1 MKNRL
6 LILIFTFLAV
16 TSVNAQKCGTYD
28 GSYEEQEQKYPD
40 FYKSLEIINA
50 NLEANY
56 KSAVSK
62 MTHLKTENG
71 KKIIPVVVHV
81 IHDLGNENISDIAI
95 QGALDILNANINGQ
109 ASNFLTKTP
118 DIFASVRGD
127 LNVEFRLAKI
137 DPIGNPTSGILRVR
151 SELTN
156 EPEQRDAVKALS
168 YWNSYEYFNIWTLKK
183 FLPQDDGNTL
193 LGYAQF
199 PNTGRMSTD
208 GVVLLSSQMVSG
220 GTLTHEVG
228 HWLGLR
234 HVWGDAVC
242 GDDNVKDT
250 PPAREPNYG
259 VDLSD
264 FPYHIGF
271 CVADSLSPA
280 GEMFVNYMDY
290 SSDAHVTMFTKGQNE
305 VMNETLEGLYDQD
318 AGTSGIG
325 YREYIWSAEN
335 IANTG
340 VDDGYITP
348 ICNQIPDF
356 VSANGYSK
364 CLGERVILKG
374 NKGQFP
380 TGTVSS
386 MIWDY
391 GDGNTDFSGDNDV
404 EYTYEESGIYNV
416 SLTIDYNETTESR
429 ASSLSDLDLVNATS
443 YDSIVETLII
453 QGTKSDLVS
462 AAALNIDLH
471 LDVDSFS
478 IESVWKRNIPLDSV
492 LGAHSALGFGLD
504 TFLLIFSVDFGDS
517 LKVEEYDR
525 LALCDSVWQEDSI
538 QFSGE
543 ISTYYYG
550 NYVSESFDAYFMDT
564 LFYRGELNKTTYVAY
579 YTNSCSSTAVKEQ
592 LFMISSLSASN
603 TSGSYTYDFEDAS
616 ELSTD
621 WKITQGVS
629 QGFWAFNTIENSSWE
644 WVNGVAA
651 SGSSALMINKNN
663 LTLGTD
669 ELISVAYD
677 LSGLINPAIKFS
689 YSGAASNAFPQNEV
703 NVYYS
708 DDCEEDWKS
717 LGSLTNLQV
726 ANAGLYATNF
736 KPNENEWNE
745 AIMLD
750 VIGANALK
758 NDNIKFKFEYVTNG
772 SANNFYL
779 DNIMIGEESDLMI
792 VENTTSARV
801 LIYPNPSDG
810 NTFIELNNLADKEVE
825 VKLVN
830 ILGAELMHLFNGEIV
845 SNYYMIN
852 NIDLSHL
859 ETGIY
864 FVKVVADGDIIKTD
878 KLILK

>member
-6 LILIFTFLAV
+6 LLLIFTFLVV
-16 TSVNAQKCGTYD
+16 TSVDAQKCGAYD
-28 GSYEEQEQKYPD
+28 GSYEEQEQKYAP
-40 FYKSLEIINA
+40 FYKNLESVNA

-56 KSAVSK
+56 KSALST

-81 IHDLGNENISDIAI
+81 IHDLGNENISDLAI

-109 ASNFLTKTP
+109 SSNFLAKTP

-156 EPEQRDAVKALS
+156 EPEPRDGIKALS

-193 LGYAQF
+193 LGFAQF
-199 PNTGRMSTD
+199 PSSGRMSTD
-208 GVVLLSSQMVSG
+208 GVVLLSSQMASG

-234 HVWGDAVC
+234 HVWGDATC

-250 PPAREPNYG
+250 PPARDPNYG
-259 VDLSD
+259 VGLSD
-264 FPYHIGF
+264 FPYHVGF

-290 SSDAHVTMFTKGQNE
+290 SSDADVTMFTKGQNE

-325 YREYIWSAEN
+325 FREYMWSAVN
-335 IANTG
+335 IAKTG
-340 VDDGYITP
+340 VDEGFITP
-348 ICNQIPDF
+348 ICNQNPDF
-356 VSANGYSK
+356 ISASGGYSK
-364 CLGERVILKG
+364 CSGEEIILRG
-374 NKGQFP
+374 NKSQFP
-380 TGTVSS
+380 AGTVNS

-391 GDGNTDFSGDNDV
+391 GDGNTDISGDNSV
-404 EYTYEESGIYNV
+404 SHTYEEAGFYDV
-416 SLTIDYNETTESR
+416 SLTIEYDETTESR
-429 ASSLSDLDLVNATS
+429 SSSLSLLDLVNATS
-443 YDSIVETLII
+443 YDSIIETLNI
-453 QGTKSDLVS
+453 QGTKSELV
-462 AAALNIDLH
+462 AAGALNINLH

-478 IESVWKRNIPLDSV
+478 IESVWKRKIPLDSI
-492 LGAHSALGFGLD
+492 LGAHSSIGFGLD
-504 TFLLIFSVDFGDS
+504 TFLLMFSVNFGDS
-517 LKVEEYDR
+517 LTIEEYDR
-525 LALCDSVWQEDSI
+525 LALCFDLSQEDSI
-538 QFSGE
+538 QFTGDTL
-543 ISTYYYG
+543 TYYYG
-550 NYVSESFDAYFMDT
+550 NYESESFDAYFMDT
-564 LFYRGELNKTTYVAY
+564 LFYRGELTKTTYVAY
-579 YTNSCSSTAVKEQ
+579 YNNSCSSTTVKEQ
-592 LFMISSLSASN
+592 LFIISSLSSSN
-603 TSGSYTYDFEDAS
+603 ALGSYTYDFEDAS

-621 WKITQGVS
+621 WKITKSISEGD
-629 QGFWAFNTIENSSWE
+629 WNFNTIENSSWE
-644 WVNGVAA
+644 WVNGIAV
-651 SGSSALMINKNN
+651 SGSAGLMINKNN
-663 LTLGTD
+663 LTLGAD

-677 LSGLINPAIKFS
+677 LSALTNPAIKFS
-689 YSGAASNAFPQNEV
+689 YSGAASNSFPQNIV

-708 DDCEEDWKS
+708 DDCGEDWKS
-717 LGSLTNLQV
+717 LGSLNNLQV
-726 ANAGLYATNF
+726 ANAGLYTTNF
-736 KPNENEWNE
+736 KPNENEWND

-750 VIGANALK
+750 DIGANALK
-758 NDNIKFKFEYVTNG
+758 NDNIKFKFEYVTYGN
-772 SANNFYL
+772 ANNFYL
-779 DNIMIGEESDLMI
+779 DNIKIGEAAALKLSPTN
-792 VENTTSARV
+792 VSRV
-801 LIYPNPSDG
+801 LVYPNPSDG
-810 NTFIELNNLADKEVE
+810 KTFIELNNLAHKEVE

-830 ILGAELMHLFNGEIV
+830 ILGAELLHLFSGELV

-864 FVKVVADGDIIKTD
+864 FVRVVADGDVVMTD

>member
-6 LILIFTFLAV
+6 LLLIFAFLAV

-28 GSYEEQEQKYPD
+28 GAYEEQEQKFPA
-40 FYKSLEIINA
+40 FYQ
-50 NLEANY
+50 NLEAINSDLEADY
-56 KSAVSK
+56 KSALGK
-62 MTHLKTENG
+62 MTQLKIENG

-81 IHDLGNENISDIAI
+81 IHNLGNENISDIAI
-95 QGALDILNANINGQ
+95 QGALDVLNANINGQ

-137 DPIGNPTSGILRVR
+137 DPLGNPTSGILRVR
-151 SELTN
+151 SELTD
-156 EPEQRDAVKALS
+156 EPEPRDAVKALS
-168 YWNSYEYFNIWTLKK
+168 YWNSYEYFNIWTLKR

-199 PNTGRMSTD
+199 PETGLMSTD
-208 GVVLLSSQMVSG
+208 GVVLLASQMASG
-220 GTLTHEVG
+220 GTLTHECG

-234 HVWGDAVC
+234 HVWGDATC

-250 PPAREPNYG
+250 PPARDPNYG

-264 FPYHIGF
+264 FPYHVGF

-290 SSDAHVTMFTKGQNE
+290 SSDADVTMFTKGQNE

-318 AGTSGIG
+318 AGTSGVG
-325 YREYIWSAEN
+325 YREYMWSAEN
-335 IANTG
+335 IAKTG
-340 VDDGYITP
+340 VDDGFITP
-348 ICNQIPDF
+348 ICNQMPDF
-356 VSANGYSK
+356 AGVNGYSK

-374 NKGQFP
+374 NKAQFP

-391 GDGNTDFSGDNDV
+391 GDGNTDVSGDNDV
-404 EYTYEESGIYNV
+404 EYTYEESGIFDV
-416 SLTIDYNETTESR
+416 SLTILYNETTESR
-429 ASSLSDLDLVNATS
+429 SSSLSELDLINATS

-453 QGTKSDLVS
+453 QGTKSELIS
-462 AAALNIDLH
+462 AGALNVVLH
-471 LDVDSFS
+471 LDLDSFS
-478 IESVWKRNIPLDSV
+478 IESVWKRNIPLDSI
-492 LGAHSALGFGLD
+492 LGAHSSIGLGLD
-504 TFLLIFSVDFGDS
+504 TFSLTFSVDFGDS
-517 LKVEEYDR
+517 LKIEEYDR

-543 ISTYYYG
+543 ITTYYYG
-550 NYVSESFDAYFMDT
+550 NYESESFDAFFMDT
-564 LFYRGELNKTTYVAY
+564 LFYRGELNKKTYVAY
-579 YTNSCSSTAVKEQ
+579 YNNSCSSTTVKEQ
-592 LFMISSLSASN
+592 LFMISSLSSSN
-603 TSGSYTYDFEDAS
+603 TLGSYTYDFEDPS
-616 ELSTD
+616 EVLND
-621 WKITQGVS
+621 WKITKGVS
-629 QGFWAFNTIENSSWE
+629 QGFWAINAIENSTWE

-669 ELISVAYD
+669 EFISVAYD
-677 LSGLINPAIKFS
+677 LSGLINPVIKFS

-708 DDCEEDWKS
+708 NDCEEDWKS

-726 ANAGLYATNF
+726 ANAGLYTNNF

-750 VIGANALK
+750 ANGANALK

-772 SANNFYL
+772 NANNFYL
-779 DNIMIGEESDLMI
+779 DNIMIGEESDLAI
-792 VENTTSARV
+792 VEDNASAKV

-810 NTFIELNNLADKEVE
+810 KAFIELNNLANKEVQ

-830 ILGAELMHLFNGEIV
+830 ILGAEIMHLFNGEIKDDH
-845 SNYYMIN
+845 YMIN

-864 FVKVVADGDIIKTD
+864 FIKVVADGDIVMTD

>member
-1 MKNRL
+1 MKNKL
-6 LILIFTFLAV
+6 LPLIFAFFAIS
-16 TSVNAQKCGTYD
+16 SVNAQKCGTYD
-28 GSYEEQEQKYPD
+28 GSYEEQEQKYPA
-40 FYKSLEIINA
+40 FYKGLESLND

-56 KSAVSK
+56 KSALSK
-62 MTHLKTENG
+62 ITHLKIENG

-199 PNTGRMSTD
+199 PNSGRMSTD
-208 GVVLLSSQMVSG
+208 GVVLLSSQMVTG

-250 PPAREPNYG
+250 PPARDPNYG
-259 VDLSD
+259 IGLSD

-290 SSDAHVTMFTKGQNE
+290 SSDADVTMFTKGQNE

-318 AGTSGIG
+318 AGISGIG
-325 YREYIWSAEN
+325 YREYMWSAEN
-335 IANTG
+335 IAKTG
-340 VDDGYITP
+340 VDDGFITP

-356 VSANGYSK
+356 VSVNGYSK

-374 NKGQFP
+374 SKAQFSA
-380 TGTVSS
+380 GTVSAI
-386 MIWDY
+386 IWDY
-391 GDGNTDFSGDNDV
+391 GDGNTDVSGANDV
-404 EYTYEESGIYNV
+404 EYTYEESGIYDV
-416 SLTIDYNETTESR
+416 SLTIEYNETTESR
-429 ASSLSDLDLVNATS
+429 SSSLSELDLVNATF

-453 QGTKSDLVS
+453 QGTKSELVL
-462 AAALNIDLH
+462 AGALNIDLH

-478 IESVWKRNIPLDSV
+478 IESVWKHNIPLDSV
-492 LGAHSALGFGLD
+492 LGAHSSLGFGLD
-504 TFLLIFSVDFGDS
+504 TFLLTFRVNYGDS
-517 LKVEEYDR
+517 LKIEEYDR
-525 LALCDSVWQEDSI
+525 LALCFSVWQEDSI
-538 QFSGE
+538 QFTGD
-543 ISTYYYG
+543 TLTFYYG
-550 NYVSESFDAYFMDT
+550 NYESESFDAYFMDT
-564 LFYRGELNKTTYVAY
+564 LFYRGELTKTTYVAY
-579 YTNSCSSTAVKEQ
+579 YNNSCSSTTVKEQ

-603 TSGSYTYDFEDAS
+603 TLGSYTYDFEDAS

-629 QGFWAFNTIENSSWE
+629 QGFWAFNTIENSTWE

-651 SGSSALMINKNN
+651 SGSSALMINKDN

-689 YSGAASNAFPQNEV
+689 YSGAASNTFPQNEV

-708 DDCEEDWKS
+708 NDCEEDWKS

-726 ANAGLYATNF
+726 ANAGLYTNNF

-750 VIGANALK
+750 ANGANALK

-772 SANNFYL
+772 NANNFYL
-779 DNIMIGEESDLMI
+779 DNIMIGEESDLAI
-792 VENTTSARV
+792 VGNNASAKV

-810 NTFIELNNLADKEVE
+810 KAFIELNNLANKEVQ

-830 ILGAELMHLFNGEIV
+830 ILGAEIMHLFNGEIKDDH
-845 SNYYMIN
+845 YMIN

-864 FVKVVADGDIIKTD
+864 FIKVVADGDIVMTD